1 MACLRLLTSGPFLLP
16 EWSLPLPYSR
26 MTREIFFWA
35 LVFLRAIRVPAP
47 VLGFLCVVLCYTS
60 AALAVLVAPVLK
72 VLDCFSAADEVKKSA
87 FQVGRSVRE
96 ALSNLADRLSH
107 QLAGETDPVVI
118 HQLLSDEHRD
128 ALMALMEV
136 EG

>member
-1 MACLRLLTSGPFLLP
+1 
-16 EWSLPLPYSR
+16 
-26 MTREIFFWA
+26 
-35 LVFLRAIRVPAP
+35 
-47 VLGFLCVVLCYTS
+47 
-60 AALAVLVAPVLK
+60 VAPVLK